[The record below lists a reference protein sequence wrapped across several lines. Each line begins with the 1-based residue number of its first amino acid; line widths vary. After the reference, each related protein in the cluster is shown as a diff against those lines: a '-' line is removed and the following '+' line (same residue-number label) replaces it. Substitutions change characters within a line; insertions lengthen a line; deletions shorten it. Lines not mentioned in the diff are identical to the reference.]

1 VFVWVHAGAIKNIN
15 SLEPE
20 QTCHYVIQKTKEN
33 ILHGAK
39 LGYAHSFSTL
49 DLDAGY
55 RISMQYSC
63 VQ

>member
-1 VFVWVHAGAIKNIN
+1 MFVWVYAWVIKNIN

-20 QTCHYVIQKTKEN
+20 QTYRYVIQKTKEN

-39 LGYAHSFSTL
+39 LGYAHSFSAL

-55 RISMQYSC
+55 RISVQCSC